1 MNKTKLQ
8 RFHYI
13 LKIFIKISLGAAI
26 ISSVITAS
34 WMNFFLSIL
43 AFILSIIPEFIE
55 KKKQID
61 MPDIFEIIF
70 LVFIYSSIFLGEVQ
84 QFYSIFWW
92 WDLFLHTLS
101 GFTLGIIGFLILYM
115 LYQDKKF
122 KASPI
127 LIVIFGFSFAV
138 AIGSIWE
145 IFEFTMDSILGFN
158 MQKSGLID
166 TMSDLIVD
174 AIGAAVAA
182 FVGYFY
188 LIRKK
193 IKKKLILIRKLRK

>member
-1 MNKTKLQ
+1 
-8 RFHYI
+8 
-13 LKIFIKISLGAAI
+13 
-26 ISSVITAS
+26 
-34 WMNFFLSIL
+34 
-43 AFILSIIPEFIE
+43 
-55 KKKQID
+55 
-61 MPDIFEIIF
+61 
-70 LVFIYSSIFLGEVQ
+70 
-84 QFYSIFWW
+84 
-92 WDLFLHTLS
+92 
-101 GFTLGIIGFLILYM
+101 M